1 MSVVFDFNASLN
13 DFAPLSPMLLSVDLM
28 RIEKSGLLMVA
39 ICVLFLLSSP
49 CKWSFVSVVFD
60 FNASLIDV
68 DPASP
73 MSLSVDVNQHKS
85 VRKPLSDISVQ

>member
-1 MSVVFDFNASLN
+1 M
-13 DFAPLSPMLLSVDLM
+13 
-28 RIEKSGLLMVA
+28 
-39 ICVLFLLSSP
+39 
-49 CKWSFVSVVFD
+49 SVVFD